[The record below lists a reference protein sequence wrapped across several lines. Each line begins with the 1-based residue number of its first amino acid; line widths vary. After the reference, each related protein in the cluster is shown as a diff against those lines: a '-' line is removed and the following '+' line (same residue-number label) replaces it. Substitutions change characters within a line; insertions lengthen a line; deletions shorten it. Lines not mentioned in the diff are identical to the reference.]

1 MPQIY
6 QLYVRITD
14 IANKYK
20 CGSRQIFSR
29 QQNCFQD
36 GCQNISKII
45 YFYVT
50 NTWGRVG
57 LDFRKKMSLNPMSLI
72 GVGRVGLR
80 PNSDN
85 VTNFTLF
92 LFWRLPLLMIKRPL
106 EEIEPP
112 KQVLAFS
119 SKKLLHLFSKCERGS
134 LDGTF
139 KSCCKHWP

>member
-14 IANKYK
+14 IANKYHHVDLDRY
-20 CGSRQIFSR
+20 S
-29 QQNCFQD
+29 
-36 GCQNISKII
+36 QNISKIV

-85 VTNFTLF
+85 VTNYTLF
-92 LFWRLPLLMIKRPL
+92 F
-106 EEIEPP
+106 
-112 KQVLAFS
+112 
-119 SKKLLHLFSKCERGS
+119 
-134 LDGTF
+134 
-139 KSCCKHWP
+139 